1 MSVAVVNGANP
12 LVNRRFGLV
21 IVGDEILSGRR
32 QDKHF
37 SKVVS
42 LLSARGLQLS
52 WAQVLP
58 DDFDTLVAVYRRTFA
73 SGDVVFSC
81 GGIGATPDDMTRQ
94 AAAEALG
101 VEVELHPEAKVLIT
115 QRCVEMAA
123 QGKGTADM
131 NAPENRQRLQMG
143 EFPAGCEIVE
153 NTYNRIPGF
162 FVQDHTFVPGFPVM
176 AWPMLETMLDT
187 RYAHL
192 HHRVAHAENSFL
204 VYGLPESRLTPA
216 MQTVTQR
223 WPDVKVF
230 SLPSV
235 GEGGERAHIELG
247 VKGNP
252 EQASEAFAWLREQAH
267 LLGGECSA

>member
-1 MSVAVVNGANP
+1 MSAVVVNGADTSAT
-12 LVNRRFGLV
+12 RRFGLV

-42 LLSARGLQLS
+42 LLSERGLQLS

-58 DDFDTLVAVYRRTFA
+58 DDFDTLVAAYRRTFA

-101 VEVELHPEAKVLIT
+101 VGVVLHPEAEVLIT

-131 NAPENRQRLQMG
+131 TAPENRQRLQMG
-143 EFPAGCEIVE
+143 EFPAGCEIVD

-223 WPDVKVF
+223 WPEVKVF

-235 GEGGERAHIELG
+235 GESGERAHIELG

-252 EQASEAFAWLREQAH
+252 TQAGEAFAWLREQAH